1 MAITKN
7 LSAKEMD
14 AQIGF
19 DKEIDTNAILS
30 IVKRPVKISDKKV
43 GRKPKSVAEQIEEKV
58 ENESINSSE
67 LVKNEPTN
75 KKTVEYYVER
85 LKKLNFE
92 NSEWILN
99 VGKLLTEAKE
109 NLSKNEFTELLNNKV
124 LVDLQRTQARKSMKY
139 YECISKAEYL
149 GESTLH
155 LKELGI
161 EKVLL
166 ILKVDPEKQLD
177 LDDLIK
183 KENLSVR
190 ELKKVVKKLKNNP
203 ELTPVEAWNEVENEP
218 KDNKTVVKETENE
231 NQETSN
237 EVNEDYRKKYLDLQE
252 KYNQLQTEHQR
263 VLDEYEELKHN
274 INAEAENSDNT

>member
-1 MAITKN
+1 MASTEK
-7 LSAKEMD
+7 LTAKEMD
-14 AQIGF
+14 AQIGYGR
-19 DKEIDTNAILS
+19 KIDTEAILS
-30 IVKRPVKISDKKV
+30 KVKKPVIISEKKP
-43 GRKPKSVAEQIEEKV
+43 GRKSKSVVQLIGENA
-58 ENESINSSE
+58 ENESINAPK
-67 LVKNEPTN
+67 VVQKEPAN

-92 NSEWILN
+92 NSEWILK

-139 YECISKAEYL
+139 YECISKAEYF

-166 ILKVDPEKQLD
+166 ILKVDLEKQLD
-177 LDDLIK
+177 LKDLIE

-203 ELTPVEAWNEVENEP
+203 ELTPADAWNEVNNEP
-218 KDNKTVVKETENE
+218 KDNKTVVKETVNE

-237 EVNEDYRKKYLDLQE
+237 EVNDDYHKKYLDLQKE
-252 KYNQLQTEHQR
+252 YDRLKAEHQQ
-263 VLDEYEELKHN
+263 VLDENNRLKQ
-274 INAEAENSDNT
+274 ILEKEAKDSDNA

>member
-1 MAITKN
+1 MASTEK
-7 LSAKEMD
+7 LTAKEFD

-19 DKEIDTNAILS
+19 GKEIDSNAILS
-30 IVKRPVKISDKKV
+30 LVKRPVKISDKKV
-43 GRKPKSVAEQIEEKV
+43 GRKPKSVAEPIEEKV

-92 NSEWILN
+92 NSEWILK
-99 VGKLLTEAKE
+99 VGKILTEAKE
-109 NLSKNEFTELLNNKV
+109 NLSKQEFTELLNNKV
-124 LVDLQRTQARKSMKY
+124 LADLQRTQARKSMQY
-139 YECISKAEYL
+139 YKAYSDAERN

-155 LKELGI
+155 LLELGI
-161 EKVLL
+161 EKVIL

-177 LDDLIK
+177 LEDLIK

-203 ELTPVEAWNEVENEP
+203 ELTPTEALEEVKNEP
-218 KDNKTVVKETENE
+218 KDNKTVVKETVNE

-237 EVNEDYRKKYLDLQE
+237 EINEDYHKKYLDLQE
-252 KYNQLQTEHQR
+252 KYNQLQSEHQR
-263 VLDEYEELKHN
+263 VLEKYEELKQN